1 MRYKI
6 GDKVRIKEGLS
17 GLCDNKSMLK
27 WQGKTMTIRGIEGGC
42 YKMREDVGDSSMYA
56 ACPGWDWHEDMIE
69 SLVEPGLTQTEI
81 LKLAI
86 ETYGT
91 DEQSRMCQEEM
102 SELSVALN
110 KHHREHSEK
119 TLRGVRE
126 EIADVCVMMQQAKMM
141 FGEKEVDKII
151 MQKVQR
157 LKGRLEEEREVQV
170 VEGRYSV
177 DGETYTWIN
186 PDGVNVKIGHFA
198 IADTK
203 KGHAPIIVTHVRRDK
218 LKNVEHHKKIVTGG
232 EVWE

>member
-1 MRYKI
+1 MRYKA
-6 GDKVRIKEGLS
+6 GDKVRIKEEIS
-17 GLCDNKSMLK
+17 KARHACESMLK
-27 WQGKTMTIRGIEGGC
+27 WQGKAMTIREVEDDH
-42 YKMREDVGDSSMYA
+42 YKMREDIEDYDGNEN
-56 ACPGWDWHEDMIE
+56 PGWDWHEDMIE

-119 TLRGVRE
+119 TLRDVRE

-157 LKGRLEEEREVQV
+157 LKGRLEEEREAQV

-218 LKNVEHHKKIVTGG
+218 LKNVGHHKKIVMGG